1 MPDDK
6 KDLIIEKLPKGDP
19 SGGSLRVRTAD
30 GKTFTMPVGIVP
42 SGATPKLKGR
52 EPRRRDRDIAG
63 QVRRLAAVGL
73 SKTAVASCVRIQ
85 SSELNRLYLKD
96 FELGR
101 RSMAETVASAAME
114 QVRSG
119 NPQMI
124 MFMAKTRLGWTE
136 TNVLEHT
143 GTVNAVVSAKPLSRE
158 EFEARYLADNRDGD
172 AWESTQE
179 QRIIEVNPDGESEDE
194 VSETSDA
201 EPESDSELGGDD

>member
-1 MPDDK
+1 MPDEK

-30 GKTFTMPVGIVP
+30 GKTFTMPVSMRP
-42 SGATPKLKGR
+42 RSATEALKGR
-52 EPRRRDRDIAG
+52 TPRRRERDLAA
-63 QVRRLAAVGL
+63 QVKRLAAIGL
-73 SKTAVASCVRIQ
+73 SKTAVASCVRI
-85 SSELNRLYLKD
+85 SSDELNRLYLKD

-101 RSMAETVASAAME
+101 KDMAETVASAAME

-143 GTVNAVVSAKPLSRE
+143 GTVNAVVSAKPLSKE
-158 EFEARYLADNRDGD
+158 EFKARYLADNRDSN

-179 QRIIEVNPDGESEDE
+179 QRVIEVN
-194 VSETSDA
+194 TDA
-201 EPESDSELGGDD
+201 ETEAETDADWELDGDD

>member
-42 SGATPKLKGR
+42 RGATPRLKGR
-52 EPRRRDRDIAG
+52 EPRRRERDIAG

-73 SKTAVASCVRIQ
+73 SKTAVASCVRIN

-101 RSMAETVASAAME
+101 KDMAETVASAAME

-158 EFEARYLADNRDGD
+158 EFEARYLADNRDSD

-179 QRIIEVNPDGESEDE
+179 QRIIEVQPEADVSDE
-194 VSETSDA
+194 TDDEL
-201 EPESDSELGGDD
+201 ESDSELGDDD